1 MALSR
6 IRVGNRQRVCADL
19 RADASHKAL
28 DLSAHPATAIQHGAN
43 ALRRKVARWY
53 RSPSDRA
60 DPCHGVIRNRA
71 PRKRRGKT
79 ECVAHRAIRQTAR
92 TGWLTWL
99 AILAVTA
106 SMTSPAWADDP
117 PATVYRYDSRP
128 PEDVFQNG
136 FTAWGN
142 NDNVLEHL
150 TGRSCQVGSS
160 NSAFV
165 STSSSRRYT
174 EVYLEHR
181 MQEAVEA
188 ERAGRGT
195 GHFIGYIY
203 EVRADNNFY
212 NASSSYFEYV
222 DTYGDNAGLS
232 PRRRAGHLPER
243 ISGTPAHSAR
253 KYPQGNARLSQRHH
267 RRNHDHGISEPSLR
281 QPADSRQSQPLYI
294 AKVHR
299 VDRRHISAHGAGDG
313 CLHGAA
319 GRKP

>member
-1 MALSR
+1 MR
-6 IRVGNRQRVCADL
+6 C
-19 RADASHKAL
+19 
-28 DLSAHPATAIQHGAN
+28 T
-43 ALRRKVARWY
+43 
-53 RSPSDRA
+53 
-60 DPCHGVIRNRA
+60 
-71 PRKRRGKT
+71 
-79 ECVAHRAIRQTAR
+79 RAIRQTAR

-106 SMTSPAWADDP
+106 PVTSPAWADDP

-212 NASSSYFEYV
+212 GAASSYFEYV
-222 DTYGDNAGLS
+222 DTYGDNAGRILAGALATYQSEYLAHRRIPPENIRRVTRVYHNGITGETTTTEYPNARYVSQQTRANPNPYTSRRSVASIVGTLVRMAPVTGACMARQAES
-232 PRRRAGHLPER
+232 PEAMAAWSERAGEAMVLVYYE
-243 ISGTPAHSAR
+243 S
-253 KYPQGNARLSQRHH
+253 
-267 RRNHDHGISEPSLR
+267 
-281 QPADSRQSQPLYI
+281 I
-294 AKVHR
+294 AY
-299 VDRRHISAHGAGDG
+299 SF
-313 CLHGAA
+313 
-319 GRKP
+319 